1 MKKVLIIGC
10 PGAGKSTFGRALSA
24 KTGLPLYYLDMIW
37 HKPDRTTVSR
47 EEFDARL
54 TEIMNGDEW
63 IIDGNYKRTLPVRLQ
78 EADTVFF
85 LDYPIEV
92 CMQGA
97 IDRLGKPRPDIPW
110 NGSKDLEL
118 DDEFRQWILDY
129 PKDQLPVMR
138 ELLQSYTGRLY
149 VFHNREEANC
159 YLDNLHSC
167 LKNRNFV
174 KS

>member
-24 KTGLPLYYLDMIW
+24 NTGLPLYYLDMIW
-37 HKPDRTTVSR
+37 HTADRTNISR
-47 EEFDARL
+47 EEFDERL
-54 TEIMNGDEW
+54 VEIMAKDEW

-97 IDRLGKPRPDIPW
+97 MERLGKPRPDVPW

-118 DDEFRQWILDY
+118 DDEFRQWILNY
-129 PKDQLPVMR
+129 PKDQLPVVR
-138 ELLQSYTGRLY
+138 EILQSYTGRLY

-167 LKNRNFV
+167 SKNRNYV